1 MNKKL
6 LFALALTAAMT
17 ANIAMADDAANYV
30 EPVAKPVAT
39 DQMMPVDPYYGQST
53 YKFDE
58 AATKKMLDTKSALLQ
73 LKCNPKASIAAM
85 GLTNISD
92 KLLSVG
98 LSDGNFEYNFD
109 FRNCSL
115 WASNPNTTWDYSKSI
130 KESDAMAKA
139 QDFVQNGFL
148 KGKIYDKLGA
158 AKVLYRNSNQPMPY
172 YDMRAGVAN
181 QSDAVDYSD
190 ITIVSDP
197 SSNEVIEKE
206 YYSFSIVFPYLVNG
220 KPIYNQYG
228 GPAGVTVEVSAN
240 GVMSANVQLLPFVAI
255 KKDSEKLSG
264 DEAVDYIKKGGS
276 NPFYGA
282 AQEVA
287 LDAPQRAFV
296 LFNLWRNNKNEMYL
310 SSGIRFGSSLKTDV
324 WAQQPYEMII
334 SDYKIGNTNYTY

>member
-1 MNKKL
+1 MNKKVL
-6 LFALALTAAMT
+6 LALALTAAMT
-17 ANIAMADDAANYV
+17 TAGAFAADADYV
-30 EPVAKPVAT
+30 EPVANPVAT
-39 DQMMPVDPYYGQST
+39 DGMYVDPYYGGQST

-58 AATKKMLDTKSALLQ
+58 AATKTMIESKSALLQ

-98 LSDGNFEYNFD
+98 LADGKFEYNFD

-115 WASNPNTTWDYSKSI
+115 WASNPEAMQDYTKSI
-130 KESDAMAKA
+130 TESDALAKA
-139 QDFVQNGFL
+139 REFVQNGFL

-172 YDMRAGVAN
+172 YDMRSGVKN
-181 QSDAVDYSD
+181 QSDDVDYSD
-190 ITIVSDP
+190 IVIIEDSG
-197 SSNEVIEKE
+197 SNENIERE

-220 KPIYNQYG
+220 KTIYNQYG

-255 KKDSEKLSG
+255 KKESDKMSG
-264 DEAVDYIKKGGS
+264 DEAVAYVKRGGS

-282 AQEVA
+282 AQEVK

-296 LFNLWRNNKNEMYL
+296 LFNLWRNNKSELYL
-310 SSGIRFGSSLKTDV
+310 SSGIRFGSSLKVDQ

-334 SDYKIGNTNYTY
+334 SDYKIGNANYTY